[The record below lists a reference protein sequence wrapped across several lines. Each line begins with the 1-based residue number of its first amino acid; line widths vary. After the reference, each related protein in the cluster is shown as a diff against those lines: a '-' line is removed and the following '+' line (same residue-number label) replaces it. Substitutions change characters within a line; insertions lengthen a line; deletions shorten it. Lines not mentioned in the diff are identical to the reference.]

1 MLESFRAAELVIAS
15 GDVEM
20 GLALLTTE
28 QQQPSNSTGKLV
40 KATGYRLCFGA
51 VYWPLGTDLSQQQ
64 TISAVCGFGDK

>member
-1 MLESFRAAELVIAS
+1 VLESFRAAKLVIAS

-40 KATGYRLCFGA
+40 QATGCALEPFTG
-51 VYWPLGTDLSQQQ
+51 PLGQ
-64 TISAVCGFGDK
+64 I